1 MTGAGGWRLIRCDE
15 QSIVAALRNDPGD
28 GKGPQCLLRFVS
40 FSPVLATW
48 DFAIDA
54 TAAPALLADIAEAWE
69 GAKTMIGPPPAP
81 RTSEGSS

>member
-28 GKGPQCLLRFVS
+28 GNGPQCLLRFVS
-40 FSPVLATW
+40 FAPLATW

-54 TAAPALLADIAEAWE
+54 AAAPAFLADIAEAW
-69 GAKTMIGPPPAP
+69 GSAKTIIGPAPAP
-81 RTSEGSS
+81 HAGGET